1 MRHLPFTLYSSKQL
15 ASGDKITPNSGVHIR
30 SVQACPRVKIN
41 TLKRQLR
48 WALVYL
54 KENDRKVFRPYK
66 DKLFDLDHAITSNLE
81 L

>member
-1 MRHLPFTLYSSKQL
+1 
-15 ASGDKITPNSGVHIR
+15 
-30 SVQACPRVKIN
+30 VKIN